1 MEERR
6 VIVVHPH
13 GFCAGVARALAAAEA
28 ALARFPRPIYGLH
41 ELVHNEHVVADLE
54 ARGVRFVATVE
65 EAPPGAT
72 LLFSAHGVA
81 PAVRLAAAAR
91 RLRVVDATCP
101 YVAKVHDE
109 VRRFAAGG
117 GIVFCIGHHGHA
129 EVEGVAGEAPGR
141 VIVVATPEEARQAQP
156 ADPARVAVVT
166 QTTLRPERADDVRAV
181 LRERFPGLRE
191 PVRADICHAT
201 RDRQEAARALAAA
214 ADLVLV
220 LGSETSSNSR
230 RLVETVARAGGRA
243 RLIGTRTALAG
254 VPLAQTRTL
263 GITSGA
269 STPES
274 FLLDVLADLRLLGFT
289 AVEHLHAV
297 PEPPRAFPPP
307 TELVAQAA
315 RNLL

>member
-1 MEERR
+1 MAERR

-54 ARGVRFVATVE
+54 ARGVRFVQRVE

-81 PAVRLAAAAR
+81 PAVRAAAAGR
-91 RLRVVDATCP
+91 DLRVVDATCP

-117 GIVFCIGHHGHA
+117 GTVFCIGHHGHA
-129 EVEGVAGEAPGR
+129 EVEGVAGEAPGQ
-141 VIVVATPEEARQAQP
+141 VIVVATPEEAQQAQP

-166 QTTLRPERADDVRAV
+166 QTTLSPERADQVRAA
-181 LRERFPGLRE
+181 LRERFPKLRE

-201 RDRQEAARALAAA
+201 RDRQEAARALAQA

-230 RLVETVARAGGRA
+230 RLVETVERAGGRA
-243 RLIGTRTALAG
+243 RLVGSRPALAG
-254 VPLAQTRTL
+254 VPLADVRTL
-263 GITSGA
+263 GVTSGA

-274 FLLDVLADLRLLGFT
+274 FLLDVLADLRPLGFT

-297 PEPPRAFPPP
+297 PERPRAFRPV
-307 TELVAQAA
+307 LVDPA